1 MTTPDDFTPL
11 SSGDGPTLWAR
22 TSESNGATTEATL
35 TVVEGPD
42 PTDPVDTFHI
52 STDEAHRLAA
62 LVPSDTDN
70 ELEKV
75 TRDLMA
81 IERDRLLG
89 YRTSD
94 LHMDPKAALNRAIA
108 VLEAHGYD
116 PDELI
121 LPEDQRSLDLDLG

>member
-1 MTTPDDFTPL
+1 MTTPDFIPL
-11 SSGDGPTLWAR
+11 NTSDGPTLWAR
-22 TSESNGATTEATL
+22 TSETNSTTTEPTL

-62 LVPSDTDN
+62 LAPSDTDSK
-70 ELEKV
+70 LEEV

-121 LPEDQRSLDLDLG
+121 LPEDQRSLDLDLD